1 MIYLNVLGQHFVI
14 LSSLEVISDLF
25 EKRSTIYSDRKQTTM
40 LTELYVSHSFRRKEY
55 VKNANRCRM
64 NWRISLALMPY
75 GRWWRRHRRLF
86 HEHFH
91 PNAVKKYYPIQRQ
104 EVQAFL
110 RRLLVSPDDFFH
122 HVRQ

>member
-1 MIYLNVLGQHFVI
+1 MIYLNVLGQHFII

-40 LTELYVSHSFRRKEY
+40 LTELYVSHSFYLKEY

-75 GRWWRRHRRLF
+75 GLWWRRHRRLF
-86 HEHFH
+86 YEHFH
-91 PNAVKKYYPIQRQ
+91 LSAVKKYQPIQIQ
-104 EVQAFL
+104 EVQALL
-110 RRLLVSPDDFFH
+110 RRLLVTPDDFFH
-122 HVRQ
+122 HIRQ